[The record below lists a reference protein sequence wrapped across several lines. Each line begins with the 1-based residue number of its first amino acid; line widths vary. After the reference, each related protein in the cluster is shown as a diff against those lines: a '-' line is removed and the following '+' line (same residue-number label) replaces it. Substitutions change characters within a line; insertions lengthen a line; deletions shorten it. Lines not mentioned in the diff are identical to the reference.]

1 MGHMG
6 TEKVS
11 ANNEKLI
18 ISMTSCLGTVR
29 LRIQKSARHLLK
41 VVQLFEFRT
50 EFQSLN
56 GENQLKT
63 VS

>member
-50 EFQSLN
+50 EF
-56 GENQLKT
+56 
-63 VS
+63 